1 MEYIGSLD
9 LELILEWILSQATN
23 FWWLLGISTFA
34 FIATLIAVPAFVIR
48 IPSNYFSR
56 STRPTT
62 ELERQHPRMRAL
74 GVGVKNIVG
83 LILILMGI
91 VMLIIPGQ
99 GFLTITIGFMLID
112 FPGKYRLER
121 WLVSRRQIMTAM
133 NMLRDR
139 AGKKPLDLE
148 ESGTANNAP
157 S

>member
-1 MEYIGSLD
+1 MEFIGSLD

-23 FWWLLGISTFA
+23 FWWLIGISTFA
-34 FIATLIAVPAFVIR
+34 FVGTLIAVPAFVIR
-48 IPSNYFSR
+48 TPSNYFSR

-62 ELERQHPRMRAL
+62 AWEKQHPRMRTL
-74 GVGVKNIVG
+74 GVGAKNIVG

-99 GFLTITIGFMLID
+99 GFLTITIGLMLTD

-121 WLVSRRQIMTAM
+121 WLASRKQIMTAM
-133 NMLRDR
+133 NMLRER
-139 AGKKPLDLE
+139 AGKKPLDSV
-148 ESGTANNAP
+148 ESFTANIAP

>member
-23 FWWLLGISTFA
+23 LWWLLGISTFA

-74 GVGVKNIVG
+74 GVGAKNIVG

-99 GFLTITIGFMLID
+99 GFLTITIGLMLTD

-121 WLVSRRQIMTAM
+121 WLASRKKIMTAM
-133 NMLRDR
+133 NMLRER
-139 AGKKPLDLE
+139 AGKNPLDSV
-148 ESGTANNAP
+148 ESVNVNITP

>member
-23 FWWLLGISTFA
+23 LWWLLGISTFA

>member
-1 MEYIGSLD
+1 MEFIGSLD

-23 FWWLLGISTFA
+23 IWWLLGISTFA
-34 FIATLIAVPAFVIR
+34 FVCTLIAVPAFVIR

-62 ELERQHPRMRAL
+62 EWEKQHPRVRTL

-99 GFLTITIGFMLID
+99 GFLTITIGLMLTD

-121 WLVSRRQIMTAM
+121 WFASRKQIMTAM
-133 NMLRDR
+133 NMLRER
-139 AGKKPLDLE
+139 AGKKPLDFVKPA
-148 ESGTANNAP
+148 TVNIAP

>member
-23 FWWLLGISTFA
+23 LWWLLGISTFA

-62 ELERQHPRMRAL
+62 ALERQHPRMRAL

-99 GFLTITIGFMLID
+99 GFLTITIGLMLTD

-121 WLVSRRQIMTAM
+121 WLASRKQIMTAM
-133 NMLRDR
+133 NMLRER
-139 AGKKPLDLE
+139 AGKKPLDSV
-148 ESGTANNAP
+148 ESVNLNITP

>member
-1 MEYIGSLD
+1 MEFIGSLD

-23 FWWLLGISTFA
+23 LWWLLGISTFA

-62 ELERQHPRMRAL
+62 ELERQHPRMRTL

-99 GFLTITIGFMLID
+99 GFLTITIGLMLTD
-112 FPGKYRLER
+112 FPGKYRLAR
-121 WLVSRRQIMTAM
+121 WLASRKKIMTVM
-133 NMLRDR
+133 NMLRER
-139 AGKKPLDLE
+139 AGKKPLYLE
-148 ESGTANNAP
+148 ESGIANSAP

>member
-1 MEYIGSLD
+1 MEFIGSLD

-23 FWWLLGISTFA
+23 LWWLLGISAFA
-34 FIATLIAVPAFVIR
+34 FVATLIAVPAFVIR

-62 ELERQHPRMRAL
+62 AWKKQHPRVRTL
-74 GVGVKNIVG
+74 GVAVKNIIG

-99 GFLTITIGFMLID
+99 GFLTITIGLMLTD

-121 WLVSRRQIMTAM
+121 WLASRKQIMTAM
-133 NMLRDR
+133 NMLRER
-139 AGKKPLDLE
+139 SGKKPLYLE
-148 ESGTANNAP
+148 EPSIANSAP